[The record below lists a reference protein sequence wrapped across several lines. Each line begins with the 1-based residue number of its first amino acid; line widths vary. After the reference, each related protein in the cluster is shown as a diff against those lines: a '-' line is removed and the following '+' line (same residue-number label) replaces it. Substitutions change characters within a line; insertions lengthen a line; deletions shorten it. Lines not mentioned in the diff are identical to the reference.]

1 MHEKKIEFVY
11 HSGVIWEGEMK
22 FISRKWVQI
31 RDIDNIHRV
40 VYSKIVIN
48 KLKSNKL
55 VSTLTSPLSL

>member
-1 MHEKKIEFVY
+1 MHKKKIEFVY
-11 HSGVIWEGEMK
+11 HSGGEMK
-22 FISRKWVQI
+22 FISRKEAMSKN
-31 RDIDNIHRV
+31 RDIANIHRV

>member
-11 HSGVIWEGEMK
+11 HSGVIWVGEKML
-22 FISRKWVQI
+22 WVQI